1 MGCHTS
7 AGPGPGSADR
17 SGPQGTAT
25 YHGRVNL
32 PADDASPLRLGLVND
47 HEIVLRGLHAMLK
60 PFSDRVRIVEIDS
73 NLPTLRPV
81 DIALFDTY
89 AMGTLDAKNL
99 QANLRSPMSSRVVVY
114 VWALTP
120 ALLRTAE
127 ELGVDGVLS
136 KGLTAEELV
145 DALERVHG
153 GEFVVSSDSDVAD
166 DPSYDAAGDWPGRAE
181 GLTQR
186 QSEVIALIHKGLSN
200 QEIAEATYLSPNT
213 VKSYIKAAY
222 RTMGV
227 TNRTQ
232 ALLWSIDHGFDEDRS
247 RLVPH

>member
-1 MGCHTS
+1 M
-7 AGPGPGSADR
+7 
-17 SGPQGTAT
+17 
-25 YHGRVNL
+25 L
-32 PADDASPLRLGLVND
+32 ASFD
-47 HEIVLRGLHAMLK
+47 
-60 PFSDRVRIVEIDS
+60 DRVRIVELDS
-73 NLPTLRPV
+73 NLPTGRPV
-81 DIALFDTY
+81 DIALYDTY
-89 AMGTLDAKNL
+89 AMGALDAKNL
-99 QANLRSPMSSRVVVY
+99 QATLRNSMTGRVVLY
-114 VWALTP
+114 AWALTP

-127 ELGVDGVLS
+127 ALGVNGVLS

-145 DALERVHG
+145 DALERVHA
-153 GEFVVSSDSDVAD
+153 GEFVFIRSDGDVAD

-200 QEIAEATYLSPNT
+200 LEIAEATYLSPNT

-232 ALLWSIDHGFDEDRS
+232 AILWSIDHGFDEDRS
-247 RLVPH
+247 RLAPL